1 MTTKV
6 QTRRI
11 ELDGE
16 LLEGGAV
23 TYHSDGP
30 FTTEEIPVVNDN
42 KITITQWGVVKWF
55 FNLNQDNDK
64 TIVLESQAAWGWG
77 DMLYSDFNYIEQSGS
92 SIELALCTKV
102 NVTGDFTINAP
113 SDLKE
118 WQAYYLRVINPDWE
132 GPYTM
137 SLGSNVTNPM
147 LVDLTLSEGF
157 IDIFVFMAVDW
168 VLELQ
173 EWVKRL
179 ARVAYSGAFEDL
191 SAPFKFIKA
200 TYYNPTTLKVDEDL
214 ETILNMYNNWVLPIL
229 WSITDWWYAYPYTV
243 ENDEFVWYRLALDED
258 NWYIDRCIYVHSDDS
273 HSYWYKI
280 NQSITKARINYNE
293 VDWLSTVAHTWNFV
307 DIIGKPVLVTK
318 AEWEA
323 LPDTKL
329 TDWTFYIIYKE

>member
-1 MTTKV
+1 M
-6 QTRRI
+6 
-11 ELDGE
+11 
-16 LLEGGAV
+16 
-23 TYHSDGP
+23 
-30 FTTEEIPVVNDN
+30 
-42 KITITQWGVVKWF
+42 
-55 FNLNQDNDK
+55 
-64 TIVLESQAAWGWG
+64 
-77 DMLYSDFNYIEQSGS
+77 
-92 SIELALCTKV
+92 CTKV

-113 SDLKE
+113 VDLKE

-191 SAPFKFIKA
+191 SSPFKFIKA
-200 TYYNPTTLKVDEDL
+200 TYYNTTTLKVEEDL
-214 ETILNMYNNWVLPIL
+214 QTILNMYHNWVLPIL
-229 WSITDWWYAYPYTV
+229 WSISDWWYAYPLSV
-243 ENDEFVWYRLALDED
+243 DDDEFVWLRLTLDD
-258 NWYIDRCIYVHSDDS
+258 NNWYIDRCVYIHSNDS

-280 NQSITKARINYNE
+280 RNEITKARINYSE
-293 VDWLSTVAHTWNFV
+293 VDWLSTVWHTGKFV
-307 DIIGKPVLVTK
+307 DIIGKPVLLTR
-318 AEWEA
+318 AEYDA

-329 TDWTFYIIYKE
+329 TDGTFYFIYKQ

>member
-64 TIVLESQAAWGWG
+64 TIVLESQAAAWGW

-92 SIELALCTKV
+92 SITLALCTKI

-113 SDLKE
+113 SGDDLKE
-118 WQAYYLRVINPDWE
+118 WQAYYLRVVNPDTAD
-132 GPYTM
+132 PYTM
-137 SLGSNVTNPM
+137 TLGTNITNPM
-147 LVDLTLSEGF
+147 LVDLTLTPGF
-157 IDIFVFMAVDW
+157 IDIFVFMAVDGK
-168 VLELQ
+168 LELQ

-179 ARVAYSGAFEDL
+179 SRVAYSGNFEDL
-191 SAPFKFIKA
+191 VSPFVFIKVSWWKTA
-200 TYYNPTTLKVDEDL
+200 ANLDYIKGLYNT
-214 ETILNMYNNWVLPIL
+214 WVLPIL
-229 WSITDWWYAYPYTV
+229 WLQDHGKYAYPYLSPAGS
-243 ENDEFVWYRLALDED
+243 FVWNLLYIDDED
-258 NWYIDRCIYVHSDDS
+258 WYVHSAIFTHDDTAVTGWYS
-273 HSYWYKI
+273 ISVEDEQTKMSYE
-280 NQSITKARINYNE
+280 NVE
-293 VDWLSTVAHTWNFV
+293 WLSTIAHTWKFV
-307 DIIGKPVLVTK
+307 DIIGKPVIITK
-318 AEWEA
+318 AQWEA
-323 LPDTKL
+323 LPDTKY
-329 TDWTFYIIYKE
+329 TDWTFYFIYK